1 MLDKIEFK
9 DNYSYK
15 QKDKQMNKIVG
26 NKWKLI
32 APKISLKI
40 MPKIYVAD
48 YLNLF
53 SDFREMKY
61 KKENVDFHQVK
72 HYNKEKDTIEFFELF
87 FTKYIKYVNINKNS
101 NFIFVMK
108 KITNYDE
115 ILYKILETYNDI
127 NIRFIIIE
135 SKYENITLD
144 KNKDDFLCQYIFKF
158 LVTNNDCILISN
170 DKYRDRDAYIKIF
183 QDSNLNSIK
192 VIQTRENEI
201 IIENLELKFDKIIC
215 NSLLNQKYKRSVIP
229 KNKLNNIL

>member
-1 MLDKIEFK
+1 
-9 DNYSYK
+9 
-15 QKDKQMNKIVG
+15 MNQIVG

-32 APKISLKI
+32 SPKVKSLRIS
-40 MPKIYVAD
+40 PNIYVAD

-115 ILYKILETYNDI
+115 ILYKILESYSDI

-144 KNKDDFLCQYIFKF
+144 KNKDDFLCQYLFNF
-158 LVTNNDCILISN
+158 LVKNNDNCILISN

-192 VIQTRENEI
+192 VIQKHENLLK
-201 IIENLELKFDKIIC
+201 IENLELKFDISIC
-215 NSLLNQKYKRSVIP
+215 NSLLNQKYKRTVIP

>member
-1 MLDKIEFK
+1 M
-9 DNYSYK
+9 S
-15 QKDKQMNKIVG
+15 
-26 NKWKLI
+26 KLLKTVS
-32 APKISLKI
+32 KIS
-40 MPKIYVAD
+40 PNIYVGD

-72 HYNKEKDTIEFFELF
+72 HNNKEKDTIEFFELF
-87 FTKYIKYVNINKNS
+87 FTKYIQYVNINKNS

-108 KITNYDE
+108 KITNYDDV
-115 ILYKILETYNDI
+115 LYKILETYNTI

-144 KNKDDFLCQYIFKF
+144 KNKDDFLCQYLFKF
-158 LVTNNDCILISN
+158 LVMNNDNCILISN

-192 VIQTRENEI
+192 VIQKQQNKLV
-201 IIENLELKFDKIIC
+201 IENLELKFETSIC
-215 NSLLNQKYKRSVIP
+215 KSLLNEKYRRTVIP

>member
-1 MLDKIEFK
+1 
-9 DNYSYK
+9 
-15 QKDKQMNKIVG
+15 MNQIVG

-32 APKISLKI
+32 SPKVKSPRIS
-40 MPKIYVAD
+40 PNIYVAD

-115 ILYKILETYNDI
+115 ILYKILESYSDI

-144 KNKDDFLCQYIFKF
+144 KNKDDFLCQYLFNF
-158 LVTNNDCILISN
+158 LVKNNDNCILISN

-192 VIQTRENEI
+192 VIQKHENLLK
-201 IIENLELKFDKIIC
+201 IENLELKFESSIC

>member
-1 MLDKIEFK
+1 
-9 DNYSYK
+9 
-15 QKDKQMNKIVG
+15 MNQIVG

-32 APKISLKI
+32 SPKVKSPRIS
-40 MPKIYVAD
+40 PNIYVAD

-115 ILYKILETYNDI
+115 ILYKILESYSDI

-144 KNKDDFLCQYIFKF
+144 KNKDDFLCQYLFNF
-158 LVTNNDCILISN
+158 LVKNNDNCILISN

-192 VIQTRENEI
+192 VIQKHENLLK
-201 IIENLELKFDKIIC
+201 IENLELKFDISIC
-215 NSLLNQKYKRSVIP
+215 NSLLNQKYKRTVIP

>member
-1 MLDKIEFK
+1 
-9 DNYSYK
+9 
-15 QKDKQMNKIVG
+15 MNQIVG

-32 APKISLKI
+32 LPKVKSPGIS
-40 MPKIYVAD
+40 PNIYVAD

-72 HYNKEKDTIEFFELF
+72 QKNKEKDTIEFFELF

-115 ILYKILETYNDI
+115 ILYKILESYRDI

-135 SKYENITLD
+135 SKYENIILD
-144 KNKDDFLCQYIFKF
+144 KNKDDFLCQYLFNF
-158 LVTNNDCILISN
+158 LVKNNDNCILISN

-192 VIQTRENEI
+192 VIQKHENQI
-201 IIENLELKFDKIIC
+201 IIENLELKFDISIC
-215 NSLLNQKYKRSVIP
+215 NSLLNQKYKRTVIP

>member
-1 MLDKIEFK
+1 
-9 DNYSYK
+9 
-15 QKDKQMNKIVG
+15 MNQIVG
-26 NKWKLI
+26 DKWKLI
-32 APKISLKI
+32 AKNIS
-40 MPKIYVAD
+40 PKIYVAD

-61 KKENVDFHQVK
+61 KKENVDFHKVK

-87 FTKYIKYVNINKNS
+87 FTKYIKYVNINRNS

-144 KNKDDFLCQYIFKF
+144 KNKDDFLCQYLFTF
-158 LVTNNDCILISN
+158 LVMNNDNCILISN

-183 QDSNLNSIK
+183 QDSNLNNIK
-192 VIQTRENEI
+192 VIQKLEDKL
-201 IIENLELKFDKIIC
+201 IIENLELKFDISIC

>member
-1 MLDKIEFK
+1 
-9 DNYSYK
+9 
-15 QKDKQMNKIVG
+15 MNQIVG

-32 APKISLKI
+32 SPKIKLTRIS
-40 MPKIYVAD
+40 PNIYVAD

-87 FTKYIKYVNINKNS
+87 FTKYIKYVNINKKS

-115 ILYKILETYNDI
+115 ILYKILESYNDI

-144 KNKDDFLCQYIFKF
+144 KNKDDFLCQYLFNF
-158 LVTNNDCILISN
+158 LVKNNDNCILISN

-192 VIQTRENEI
+192 VIKKQDNQI
-201 IIENLELKFDKIIC
+201 IIENLELKFDSLIC

>member
-1 MLDKIEFK
+1 
-9 DNYSYK
+9 
-15 QKDKQMNKIVG
+15 MNKIVG
-26 NKWKLI
+26 DKWKLI
-32 APKISLKI
+32 SPKVKSPKI

-61 KKENVDFHQVK
+61 KKQNVDFHQVK

-144 KNKDDFLCQYIFKF
+144 KNKDDFLCQYLFTF
-158 LVTNNDCILISN
+158 LVMNNDNCILISN
-170 DKYRDRDAYIKIF
+170 DKYRDREAYIKIF
-183 QDSNLNSIK
+183 QDSNLNNIK
-192 VIQTRENEI
+192 VIQKLADKL
-201 IIENLELKFDKIIC
+201 IIENLELKFDISIC

>member
-1 MLDKIEFK
+1 M
-9 DNYSYK
+9 S
-15 QKDKQMNKIVG
+15 
-26 NKWKLI
+26 KLLKTVS
-32 APKISLKI
+32 KIS
-40 MPKIYVAD
+40 PKIYVGD

-72 HYNKEKDTIEFFELF
+72 HNNKEKDTIEFFELF
-87 FTKYIKYVNINKNS
+87 FTKYIQYVNINKNS

-108 KITNYDE
+108 KITNYDD
-115 ILYKILETYNDI
+115 ILYKILETYNTI

-144 KNKDDFLCQYIFKF
+144 KNKDDFLCQYLFKF
-158 LVTNNDCILISN
+158 LVMNNDNCILISN

-192 VIQTRENEI
+192 VIQKQQNKLV
-201 IIENLELKFDKIIC
+201 IENLELKFETSIC
-215 NSLLNQKYKRSVIP
+215 KSLLNEKYRRTVIP